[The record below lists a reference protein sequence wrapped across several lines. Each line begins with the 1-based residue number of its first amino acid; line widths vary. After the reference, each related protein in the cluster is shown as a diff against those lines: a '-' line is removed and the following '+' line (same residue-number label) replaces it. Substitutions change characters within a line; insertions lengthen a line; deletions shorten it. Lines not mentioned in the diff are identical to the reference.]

1 MKNNIVI
8 LPDELVDKIA
18 AGEVVERPASVVKEL
33 IENSIDAFASSIS
46 VEIKSGGIKFIK
58 VTDDGEGMGSEDAAL
73 ALQRHATSK
82 IKSIDDLY
90 NIHSL
95 GFRGEALP
103 SIASVCLME
112 LTTKTKESLSGTF
125 LKVEGGIIKEKKEKG
140 TTQGTI
146 AIVSELFY
154 NTPARRKFLK
164 TVLTETKHIIQLLTN
179 YALAY
184 PEISFKFKTDGR
196 ELFDLKKTDSLAERI
211 EELWGKDFVSKL
223 VEIKRE
229 ETEPSVSGFLGKPE
243 ICKSSR
249 AQIHLF
255 VNQRPVISR
264 ALNHAIQT
272 GYEENLPQGKFP
284 IAFVFIQ
291 IDPERIDVNVHPTKR
306 EVKFA
311 NENQIYN
318 LLNLAVKK
326 SLSTSLVMPAYEFP
340 EEKSVTMDKETK
352 SSLIKEIS
360 PTYPADKREEV
371 LTQEDIIKEI
381 YGGEKSPPKGEKSKC
396 KAAALPQV
404 NLPIESESAS
414 GGKADT
420 PRQEERKESLPSGNI
435 LFQAFDQ
442 YIVIQKEDELLIL
455 DQHAAHERILYEATY
470 KNLTEREALSQ
481 KLLFPSVVELS
492 PQEFFIYE
500 NFSDILAKIGFEI
513 KSFGG
518 KSVVIE
524 AVPPTLKNQAEK
536 IFLKEL
542 LADLDESQKSGK
554 DKIKSLAQSFACKA
568 AIKAGQ
574 RLSNEEM
581 SSLYKQLFT
590 LENPYTCP
598 HGRPTVITIP
608 LRELDK
614 KFKRG

>member
-1 MKNNIVI
+1 MKTNIII
-8 LPDELVDKIA
+8 LPDDLVDKIA

-33 IENSIDAFASSIS
+33 VENSIDAFASSVSI
-46 VEIKSGGIKFIK
+46 EIKSGGIKFIK
-58 VTDDGEGMGSEDAAL
+58 VTDDGEGIGSEDAAL

-103 SIASVCLME
+103 SVASVCLME
-112 LTTKTKESLSGTF
+112 LTTKTKQSLSGTF

-140 TTQGTI
+140 TTHGTI
-146 AIVSELFY
+146 VTVSELFY

-164 TVLTETKHIIQLLTN
+164 TVLTETKHIIELLTN

-264 ALNHAIQT
+264 ALNHAIQS
-272 GYEENLPQGKFP
+272 GYGENLPQAKFP

-326 SLSTSLVMPAYEFP
+326 SLSTSLIMPAYEFP
-340 EEKSVTMDKETK
+340 GEKSVTMDKQVK
-352 SSLIKEIS
+352 SSLIKETS
-360 PTYPADKREEV
+360 PPYLADKKEKV

-381 YGGEKSPPKGEKSKC
+381 YGGEKSPPKAEKSER
-396 KAAALPQV
+396 KAAALPSV
-404 NLPIESESAS
+404 NL
-414 GGKADT
+414 KVDT
-420 PRQEERKESLPSGNI
+420 PRETPEAEERKEDFPWGNI

-442 YIVIQKEDELLIL
+442 YIIIQKEDELLIL

-470 KNLTEREALSQ
+470 KNLTDRKALSQ

-524 AVPPTLKNQAEK
+524 AVPLTLKNQSEK

-568 AIKAGQ
+568 AIKSGQ

-581 SSLYKQLFT
+581 SSLYKQLFSV
-590 LENPYTCP
+590 ENPYTCP
-598 HGRPTVITIP
+598 HGRPTVVTIP

>member
-8 LPDELVDKIA
+8 LPEDLVDKIA

-33 IENSIDAFASSIS
+33 VENSIDAFALSIS

-58 VTDDGEGMGSEDAAL
+58 VTDDGEGMSQEDAAL

-90 NIHSL
+90 NIQSL

-112 LTTKTKESLSGTF
+112 LTTKTKQSLSGTF
-125 LKVEGGIIKEKKEKG
+125 LKVEGSIIKEKKEKG

-146 AIVSELFY
+146 VLVSELFY

-164 TVLTETKHIIQLLTN
+164 TVLTETKHIIELLTN

-196 ELFDLKKTDSLAERI
+196 ELFDLRKTDSLAERI
-211 EELWGKDFVSKL
+211 EELWGKDFVTKL

-272 GYEENLPQGKFP
+272 GYGENLPQGKFP

-326 SLSTSLVMPAYEFP
+326 SLSTSLVMPGYEFP
-340 EEKSVTMDKETK
+340 EEKSVTMDKQTK
-352 SSLIKEIS
+352 SSLIKETS
-360 PTYPADKREEV
+360 PPYLADKKEKV

-381 YGGEKSPPKGEKSKC
+381 YGGEKSPPKGGKSEC
-396 KAAALPQV
+396 KAAALPHK
-404 NLPIESESAS
+404 SESAS

-420 PRQEERKESLPSGNI
+420 PRQEERKESLSSGNI

-455 DQHAAHERILYEATY
+455 DQHASHERILYEVTY

-524 AVPPTLKNQAEK
+524 AVPLTLKNQSEK

-568 AIKAGQ
+568 AIKSGQ

-614 KFKRG
+614 KFKRA